1 MSWFSAKRP
10 RAQFEPVPTI
20 GVITNTTKRFKVNN
34 KPTVNVSYTRSN
46 YRVKPNPLVNNT
58 FKVSLKK
65 QGSFFKANKT
75 RKRKTRRS

>member
-1 MSWFSAKRP
+1 MSWFSAKRT
-10 RAQFEPVPTI
+10 RAQFEPVPK
-20 GVITNTTKRFKVNN
+20 NSWTTKVTP
-34 KPTVNVSYTRSN
+34 KPTVNVNSTGKY
-46 YRVKPNPLVNNT
+46 YIPKPNPLVNNT